1 MEIEY
6 NVGYKE
12 TLKDVKIPY
21 SAAIKSNGFYPS
33 PLIARMPWPSLIL
46 GAKGISSKPRF
57 DYNSCAYTSTNTLYS
72 ISNLH

>member
-1 MEIEY
+1 MEIEH
-6 NVGYKE
+6 NAGYKE
-12 TLKDVKIPY
+12 TLTDVKIPY
-21 SAAIKSNGFYPS
+21 SEDLKRNGIYPS
-33 PLIARMPWPSLIL
+33 PLIVRMPSLIL